1 MERVPLEVHDLEQ
14 CILPDHLLEEICPR
28 LRGQIG
34 ISNLSDV
41 LAHLL
46 PLLPRFDQNVGYYLE
61 TTVLKLAYQSILL
74 RNREKLELA
83 VIFSLGLDLLLLSK
97 IICSD
102 HAPELLLQ
110 LHRS

>member
-14 CILPDHLLEEICPR
+14 GILPNHLLEETCPR

-46 PLLPRFDQNVGYYLE
+46 TLLPRFDQNVSHNLE
-61 TTVLKLAYQSILL
+61 TKVLKLANQIILV
-74 RNREKLELA
+74 RDREK
-83 VIFSLGLDLLLLSK
+83 
-97 IICSD
+97 
-102 HAPELLLQ
+102 
-110 LHRS
+110 